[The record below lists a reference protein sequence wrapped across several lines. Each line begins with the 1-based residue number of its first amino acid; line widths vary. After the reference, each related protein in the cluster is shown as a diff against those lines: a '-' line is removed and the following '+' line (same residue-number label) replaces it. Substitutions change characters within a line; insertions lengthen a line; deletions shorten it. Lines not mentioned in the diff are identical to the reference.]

1 MIKVLIFII
10 IMGALV
16 GFFWFDEIKI
26 WVDENQQ
33 KAEEQLPD
41 LINQGASTAQNWWET
56 QGKDWADNLVA
67 NLTSQGKAQI
77 DDWLQQ
83 QGLNEYGDQEGTM
96 YTGGTPLFNEST
108 GETIERYAYLL
119 QKFPDLIQ
127 GLNLEQYLK

>member
-1 MIKVLIFII
+1 MSNKSILN
-10 IMGALV
+10 
-16 GFFWFDEIKI
+16 
-26 WVDENQQ
+26 ENQQ

-41 LINQGASTAQNWWET
+41 LINQGAGQAQDWWET

-77 DDWLQQ
+77 DVWLEN
-83 QGLNEYGDQEGTM
+83 QGLNEYGDEQGTA

-108 GETIERYAYLL
+108 GETFERYAYLL

-127 GLNLEQYLK
+127 SLNLEQYLQ